1 VAIVGSSLANGWVFL
16 GCGRAEKKRIRD
28 SSLLSRM
35 KQNERTDGNGESEL
49 KGQGA
54 ELLRCLF
61 EVPSW
66 RNPHLPTAEAVGI
79 LSREITGEVSG
90 QYPQKNDA

>member
-1 VAIVGSSLANGWVFL
+1 M
-16 GCGRAEKKRIRD
+16 RASREKEDRD

-61 EVPSW
+61 EMPSW
-66 RNPHLPTAEAVGI
+66 QNPHLPTSEAVGI
-79 LSREITGEVSG
+79 LSREITGEVSEG
-90 QYPQKNDA
+90 NDRVRDEAGRRNLTA